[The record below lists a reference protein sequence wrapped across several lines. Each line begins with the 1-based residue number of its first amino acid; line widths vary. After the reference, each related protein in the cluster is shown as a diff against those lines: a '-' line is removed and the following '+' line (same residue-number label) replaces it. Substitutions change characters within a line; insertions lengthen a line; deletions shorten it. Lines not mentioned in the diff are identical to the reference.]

1 MDKRRNTTIYL
12 MKKKL
17 KKVKKN
23 LDLCGKNALRSSIRN
38 EKKIVN

>member
-1 MDKRRNTTIYL
+1 

-17 KKVKKN
+17 KKVKKA
-23 LDLCGKNALRSSIRN
+23 LDLYGALCVYLGIRN